1 MSEKSCNSCLNF
13 IDSNCTSGEKCLFS
27 GFEHWQPAEQ
37 ECGNCKHSNKRDNE
51 EPCCRCNMASLN
63 PNLKCEWEPV
73 KKDPSEIKSA
83 KADAGKPRLALVPP
97 QLIKAVGVIRT
108 YGTEKY
114 GDPDNWKTVEPYRY
128 KDALIRHLVEYLED
142 EEGVD
147 AESGLPHLWHAA
159 CNIAFLI
166 EMTEVQE

>member
-1 MSEKSCNSCLNF
+1 MSERSCENCRFLDADKEYNPCYACMDNEVIDLYWESAEPEKICETCVYFTRSGGSEPCKSC
-13 IDSNCTSGEKCLFS
+13 DYESN
-27 GFEHWQPAEQ
+27 
-37 ECGNCKHSNKRDNE
+37 
-51 EPCCRCNMASLN
+51 
-63 PNLKCEWEPV
+63 WE
-73 KKDPSEIKSA
+73 SEDESVYSA
-83 KADAGKPRLALVPP
+83 KADTGKPRLALVPP

-114 GDPDNWKTVEPYRY
+114 GDPDNWKTVESYRY

-142 EEGVD
+142 ENSVD

-166 EMTEVQE
+166 ELEGRKHD